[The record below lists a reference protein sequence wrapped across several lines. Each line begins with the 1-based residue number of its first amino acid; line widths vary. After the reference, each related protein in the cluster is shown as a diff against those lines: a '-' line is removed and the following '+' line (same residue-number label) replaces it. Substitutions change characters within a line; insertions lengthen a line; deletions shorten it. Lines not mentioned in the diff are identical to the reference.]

1 MRKTWAAA
9 GAAVGF
15 AAFGIAALGLA
26 AAGSVQA
33 QAYPSKPV
41 RIIVPFAAG
50 GATDVL
56 ARIVGASLGE
66 RLGQPVIVENRLGAN
81 GSIGSEAVAKA
92 APDGHT
98 LLMGTIATHSIQPAM
113 GMKLPYNPEKDFVPV
128 VQAASQ
134 GYAVVAHPS
143 FAPNSI
149 RELAA
154 LAKRESG
161 KLTYAS
167 AAKGTASHLFT
178 ELFASLADVSMV
190 PVHYKGAAP
199 AMNDVIGGHVPFT
212 FDVVL
217 TTFSQIKAGKLK
229 ALAVTGKARSPV
241 LPDVPTIAE
250 SGFPGYDAVGWNG
263 LFAPAGTPREIVA
276 RLASESSALLSRPEI
291 RERIAAQGAD
301 VVGGTPEQFAAF
313 IRAETAKW
321 KQVIVKAN
329 ITAD

>member
-1 MRKTWAAA
+1 MKTVIAAA
-9 GAAVGF
+9 CAAPRL
-15 AAFGIAALGLA
+15 AALGA
-26 AAGSVQA
+26 ALVLVAALPAAA
-33 QAYPSKPV
+33 QAYPTKPV

-56 ARIVGASLGE
+56 ARVISASLGE
-66 RLGQPVIVENRLGAN
+66 RLGQPVVVENRLGAN

-92 APDGHT
+92 PPDGHT

-113 GMKLPYNPEKDFVPV
+113 GMKLPYNPEKDFMPI

-134 GYAVVAHPS
+134 AYVVVAHPG
-143 FAPNSI
+143 FAPNTV

-154 LAKRESG
+154 LARRESG

-178 ELFASLADVSMV
+178 ELFASLSDASMV
-190 PVHYKGAAP
+190 AVHYKGAAP

-217 TTFSQIKAGKLK
+217 TTLSHIKAGKLK
-229 ALAVTGKARSPV
+229 ALAVTSAMRSTA
-241 LPDVPTIAE
+241 LPEVPTIAE
-250 SGFPGYDAVGWNG
+250 SGYPGYDAVGWNG
-263 LFAPAGTPREIVA
+263 LFAPAGTPREVVA
-276 RLASESSALLSRPEI
+276 RLAAEISALLARPET
-291 RERIAAQGAD
+291 RERIAASGAD

-313 IRAETAKW
+313 ARAETAKW
-321 KQVIVKAN
+321 KQVIAKAG
-329 ITAD
+329 ITPD